1 MAGSDYLLKIDTI
14 DGESTQKGH
23 EKWIELQSW
32 SWGESNSGSSGVG
45 SGAGSGK
52 VSMQDFHFVMEYGIS
67 SPKLFGACATGQ
79 HIPTGCLHIR
89 KAGGEQ
95 QVFVEWK
102 FTDLLISSYHTGGS
116 GGGSPLPTDQVSF
129 NFTKLEMEYK
139 PQKKDGTLDAGIKFG
154 YNVKTGT
161 KV

>member
-1 MAGSDYLLKIDTI
+1 MAEHLYLKLDGI
-14 DGESTQKGH
+14 DGSSARKGH

-32 SWGESNSGSSGVG
+32 SWGESNAGSSGVG

-52 VSMQDFHFVMEYGIS
+52 VSMQDFHFTMEYGIS
-67 SPKLFGACATGQ
+67 SPKLFGACAVGQ
-79 HIPTGCLHIR
+79 HIDAGVLHIR
-89 KAGGEQ
+89 KAGGDQ

-102 FTDLLISSYHTGGS
+102 FTDLLISSYQTGGS
-116 GGGSPLPTDQVSF
+116 AGGNPLPTDQVSF

>member
-1 MAGSDYLLKIDTI
+1 MAGSDYLLKIKTI
-14 DGESTQKGH
+14 EGESTQKGH

-32 SWGESNSGSSGVG
+32 SWGESNAGSSGLG

-52 VSMQDFHFVMEYGIS
+52 VSMQDFHFTMEYGIS
-67 SPKLFGACATGQ
+67 SPKLFGACAVGE
-79 HIPTGCLHIR
+79 HIADAILHIR
-89 KAGGEQ
+89 KAGGNQE
-95 QVFVEWK
+95 VFVEWK
-102 FTDLLISSYHTGGS
+102 FTDILISSYQTGGS
-116 GGGSPLPTDQVSF
+116 GQGNPLPTDQCSF

-154 YNVKTGT
+154 FNVKTGT

>member
-1 MAGSDYLLKIDTI
+1 M
-14 DGESTQKGH
+14 
-23 EKWIELQSW
+23 
-32 SWGESNSGSSGVG
+32 G

-52 VSMQDFHFVMEYGIS
+52 VSMQDFHFVIEYGIS
-67 SPKLFGACATGQ
+67 SPKLFGACATGE
-79 HIPTGCLHIR
+79 HIADAILHIR

-102 FTDLLISSYHTGGS
+102 FTDILISSYQTGGS
-116 GGGSPLPTDQVSF
+116 AGGSPLPTDQVSF

-154 YNVKTGT
+154 YNVKLGT